1 MNDRAV
7 ALLEQYDCEVLRTRK
22 GRGSILCDTD
32 KGTLAFLEYRG
43 NEKQPGCPECAAGAG
58 KQLGLGRHGKDTAF
72 QGGGTLGEGRGRDSL
87 YPKDLL

>member
-43 NEKQPGCPECAAGAG
+43 NEKLPGVQNALLEQINSWGWVG
-58 KQLGLGRHGKDTAF
+58 TEKGTAF